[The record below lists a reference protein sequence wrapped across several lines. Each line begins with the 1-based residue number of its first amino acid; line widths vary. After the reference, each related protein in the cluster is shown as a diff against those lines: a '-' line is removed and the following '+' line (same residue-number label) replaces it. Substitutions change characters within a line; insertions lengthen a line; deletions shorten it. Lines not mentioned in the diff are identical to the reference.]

1 MLRHRVGTPQLMGQ
15 MNRATVINILTKLGP
30 ISQTQICDLTGLS
43 RATVSTIISDLRK
56 EELVVDVSRAA
67 STSGRRRVLLE
78 LNGDAGY
85 VIGVDLGG
93 TKMAGAVTNL
103 LGKVVYSLKQ
113 PTCASEGPEAVF
125 QSLLQFI
132 RQLAEESQIDQSRIK
147 GVGIGIPGVVVN
159 QREVKWAPSLD
170 WKDYPLVE
178 KLSEHMDFPVFLEN
192 DVNLQALGEY
202 WYGLGQGVDVLA
214 CLAIGTGLGA
224 GIVLNGQVFFG
235 AHQSAGEVGNLVSD
249 TSQLG
254 QDYPG
259 FGFLESWASGT
270 GIGERYSELS
280 GSSESLDAEEV
291 FSLAR
296 QEDPVAL
303 EVLKGFTEHLAMA
316 IVSISTVLDPEL
328 IILSGGVAKEAD
340 LFLPQLKK
348 LAFPVLQS
356 QPRLV
361 ASELGDIA
369 GVMGAVALTLHNT
382 NNQLLSSY
390 KRVGE

>member
-1 MLRHRVGTPQLMGQ
+1 MQHRVGTPQLMGQ

-30 ISQTQICDLTGLS
+30 ISQTQICDITGLS
-43 RATVSTIISDLRK
+43 RATVSTIIADLRA
-56 EELVVDVSRAA
+56 EDLVVAVSRAA
-67 STSGRRRVLLE
+67 SKSGRRRVLLE

-103 LGKVVYSLKQ
+103 LGKVVYSLKE
-113 PTCASEGPEAVF
+113 PTGAGEGPEAVF
-125 QSLLQFI
+125 QSLLRFI
-132 RQLAEESQIDQSRIK
+132 QRLAEESGIDRTKIR
-147 GVGIGIPGVVVN
+147 GVGIGIPGVVVE
-159 QREVKWAPSLD
+159 QREVRWAPSLN
-170 WKDYPLVE
+170 WKDYPLAE
-178 KLSEHMDFPVFLEN
+178 KLSAHIDLPVFLEN

-202 WYGLGQGVDVLA
+202 WYGLGQGVDVLV

-235 AHQSAGEVGNLVSD
+235 SQQAAGEVGNLVSS

-254 QDYPG
+254 QEYPG

-270 GIGERYSELS
+270 GIGQRYSELS
-280 GSSESLDAEEV
+280 GSGQSFDAEEV
-291 FSLAR
+291 FSRAR
-296 QEDPVAL
+296 QGDPIAQKV
-303 EVLKGFTEHLAMA
+303 VQGFTEHLAMA
-316 IVSISTVLDPEL
+316 IVSISAVLDPEL
-328 IILSGGVAKEAD
+328 IILGGGVSKEAD
-340 LFLPQLKK
+340 LFLPELEK

-356 QPRLV
+356 QPKLMV
-361 ASELGDIA
+361 TELGDIA

-390 KRVGE
+390 QRVGE

>member
-1 MLRHRVGTPQLMGQ
+1 MLQHRPGTPQLMGQ
-15 MNRATVINILTKLGP
+15 INRATVINILTKMGP

-56 EELVVDVSRAA
+56 EDLVVKVSKAA

-93 TKMAGAVTNL
+93 TNMAGAVTNL
-103 LGKVVYSLKQ
+103 LGKVVYSHKQ
-113 PTCASEGPEAVF
+113 PTCANEGPEAVF
-125 QSLLQFI
+125 QSLSKFI
-132 RQLAEESQIDQSRIK
+132 ERLAQDSNIDQQRIK
-147 GVGIGIPGVVVN
+147 GVGIGIPGVVVD
-159 QREVKWAPSLD
+159 QRVVKWAPSLA

-178 KLSEHMDFPVFLEN
+178 KLSSRMNFPVFIEN

-202 WYGLGQGVDVLA
+202 WYGLGQGVDVLV

-224 GIVLNGQVFFG
+224 GIVLNGQLFFG
-235 AHQSAGEVGNLVSD
+235 AHQAAGEVGNLVAD

-254 QDYPG
+254 NPYPG

-270 GIGERYSELS
+270 GIAQKYAEL
-280 GSSESLDAEEV
+280 GGTDEALDAETV

-296 QEDPVAL
+296 KEDPIAL
-303 EVLKGFTEHLAMA
+303 QVVRGFAEHLAVA
-316 IVSISTVLDPEL
+316 IVSISSVLDPEL
-328 IILSGGVAKEAD
+328 IILGGGVAKEAD
-340 LFLPQLKK
+340 LFLPK
-348 LAFPVLQS
+348 LEELVFPVLQS
-356 QPRLV
+356 HPRLA
-361 ASELGDIA
+361 ASKLGDIA

-382 NNQLLSSY
+382 NGQMLTSY